1 MTIFDSYFLNDFDN
15 GCVSVDDIINGV
27 EVALE
32 RCQADLDNVDVEGGL
47 DDLDVDVEGDDIDNV
62 DVEGGQADLDVEGGE
77 ADLENVDVEGGD
89 QRVFCLRPV
98 GDDLFRQ
105 VL

>member
-1 MTIFDSYFLNDFDN
+1 MTVIFSI
-15 GCVSVDDIINGV
+15 GCVSVEDIINGV
-27 EVALE
+27 EVAHE
-32 RCQADLDNVDVEGGL
+32 GGQADLDNVDVEGGL
-47 DDLDVDVEGDDIDNV
+47 DDLDVDVEDDDIDNV
-62 DVEGGQADLDVEGGE
+62 DVEGGQSDLDVEDGE
-77 ADLENVDVEGGD
+77 DDLDSVDVEGGD